1 MDKNTLVGFVLIGAV
16 LIGFSIYNRPSKE
29 ELEQARHYQDS
40 IQAIQKEQSDKQAN
54 VEVQKDSISYTQ
66 ISADS
71 TSAFYTSLTG
81 TKQTVTLE
89 NNLISLKFSN
99 KGGTLQEATLKDYK
113 NQNGQPLVV
122 FDEKEIQMDFSIDGK
137 NENIL
142 TNNLYFNPTNV
153 TDSTVTMRLQINGGG
168 TLDFNYKLLKNSYV
182 LNFSVQANNMQNFF
196 PSAAKSI
203 NLNWHQKIR
212 HQEKGYSF
220 EQRYTALTYK
230 RKGRDSDKL
239 SEGRDANKEIEDA
252 LDWVA
257 FKGQF
262 FSTIW
267 IAHQDFTNTAL
278 NSKIMAESSGYMKE
292 YNAHMA
298 TFFDPTGK
306 EPTNMQMYI
315 GPNRFNTLK
324 ATNEICAATSSKS
337 LDLQDLVYL
346 GWPIVRL
353 INRYF
358 TIPLFDWLSG
368 WGLSMGIVLLLMT
381 FIVKG
386 IVYPATYKSYISS
399 AKMRALKPYMDK
411 INEKYPNKDDA
422 LKKQQEMM
430 SLYSQY
436 GVSPMGGCLPM
447 IIQMPVFMA
456 LFFFVPNAIE
466 LRQQSFLWANDLSA
480 YDDVINWGTN
490 LPIIGDHLSLFCVLF
505 SASSLLNTYI
515 SMKMQDPMGQQ
526 QQMPAMKWIMY
537 LMPLMFFF
545 IFNTYSSGLN
555 YYYFISGLI
564 SIITMVILRKT
575 TDEKKLLAKLEANKV
590 KIQADR
596 TAKGSRGGMMAKLE
610 ALQKKQELIEAE
622 RQKTL
627 KNKH

>member
-1 MDKNTLVGFVLIGAV
+1 MDKNTLVGFVLIGTV

-29 ELEQARHYQDS
+29 DLEQAHHYQDS
-40 IQAIQKEQSDKQAN
+40 IQAIQKEQSNKVD

-66 ISADS
+66 IVADS
-71 TSAFYTSLTG
+71 TSAFYSSLKG
-81 TKQTVTLE
+81 TEQEISLE
-89 NNLISLKFSN
+89 NNLIQLKLSN
-99 KGGTLQEATLKDYK
+99 KGGTPQEAILKSYK
-113 NQNGQPLVV
+113 DQNGQPLVV
-122 FDEKEIQMDFSIDGK
+122 FDKKDIQMDFSIDGK

-142 TNNLYFNPTNV
+142 TNNLYFTPTNV

-168 TLDFNYKLLKNSYV
+168 TLDFNYKLLKDSYV
-182 LNFSVQANNMQNFF
+182 LNFSIQANNMQNFF
-196 PSAAKSI
+196 PSASKSI

-230 RKGRDSDKL
+230 RSGHDSNKL

-252 LDWVA
+252 LDWIA

-267 IAHQDFTNTAL
+267 IAHQDFNNTIL
-278 NSKIMAESSGYMKE
+278 NSKVLAENSGYMKE
-292 YNAHMA
+292 YNANM
-298 TFFDPTGK
+298 TTSFDPTGK

-324 ATNEICAATSSKS
+324 ATNKICAAASPKS
-337 LDLQDLVYL
+337 LELQDLVYL

-381 FIVKG
+381 FIVKS
-386 IVYPATYKSYISS
+386 IVYPATYKSYMSS

-447 IIQMPVFMA
+447 LVQMPVFMA

-466 LRQQSFLWANDLSA
+466 LRQQSFLWASDLSA

-526 QQMPAMKWIMY
+526 QQMPAMKWMMY

-575 TDEKKLLAKLEANKV
+575 TDEKKLLAKLETNKV

-610 ALQKKQELIEAE
+610 ALKKEQERIEAE